1 MGIVKQTLP
10 QRALSFSFYDW
21 VLGTLAKEQAD
32 YESWRV
38 DIVLEDLKVPLDV
51 VQKPLNELSGGWQR
65 TAMLA
70 AVLVQ
75 EPDILL
81 LDEPTNHLDLRRI
94 SLLKAWLAK
103 LPKDVPVIITS
114 HDRAFLDATTEETL
128 FLRPQGSR
136 LFPQHFGQARGA
148 LAAEDAADERRY
160 ANEMSKARQLRQQAA
175 KLKNIGI
182 NSGLDL
188 LLTKTKQLSAR
199 ASQIEGSAAAAH
211 KENHAGA
218 IKLTNRGTHVKALIT
233 LDDIC
238 VQAPSGRLLYKT
250 GQKWICKG
258 DRIILLGA
266 NETGK
271 TQLVKM
277 IKSAFEGRESA
288 VKPAPSVVAAYSDQN
303 LSQINMDQSA
313 MESTTQHFEI
323 SDQLARSLL
332 AAAGLSVAQQNRKIT
347 TLSGGQKARLTLLLL
362 QLKTPNF
369 YLLDEPTNH
378 LDIDGQEALEEEL
391 IGHQLSCL
399 IVNHDRSFL
408 RNIGT
413 RFWWIEHGKL
423 QEYDS
428 PEPFLSAE
436 MDAG

>member
-1 MGIVKQTLP
+1 
-10 QRALSFSFYDW
+10 
-21 VLGTLAKEQAD
+21 
-32 YESWRV
+32 
-38 DIVLEDLKVPLDV
+38 
-51 VQKPLNELSGGWQR
+51 
-65 TAMLA
+65 
-70 AVLVQ
+70 
-75 EPDILL
+75 
-81 LDEPTNHLDLRRI
+81 
-94 SLLKAWLAK
+94 
-103 LPKDVPVIITS
+103 
-114 HDRAFLDATTEETL
+114 
-128 FLRPQGSR
+128 
-136 LFPQHFGQARGA
+136 
-148 LAAEDAADERRY
+148 
-160 ANEMSKARQLRQQAA
+160 
-175 KLKNIGI
+175 
-182 NSGLDL
+182 
-188 LLTKTKQLSAR
+188 
-199 ASQIEGSAAAAH
+199 
-211 KENHAGA
+211 
-218 IKLTNRGTHVKALIT
+218 
-233 LDDIC
+233 
-238 VQAPSGRLLYKT
+238 
-250 GQKWICKG
+250 
-258 DRIILLGA
+258 
-266 NETGK
+266 
-271 TQLVKM
+271 M

-323 SDQLARSLL
+323 SDQRARSLL

-347 TLSGGQKARLTLLLL
+347 TLSGGQKARLALLLL

-399 IVNHDRSFL
+399 IVTHDRSFL